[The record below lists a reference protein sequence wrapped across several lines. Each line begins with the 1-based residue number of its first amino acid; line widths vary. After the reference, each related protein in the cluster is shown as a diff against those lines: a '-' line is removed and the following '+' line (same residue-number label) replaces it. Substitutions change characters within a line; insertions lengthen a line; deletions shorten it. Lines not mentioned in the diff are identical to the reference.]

1 MKPSKI
7 LLTASAIFLVCI
19 VIAYHNTASIGY
31 DKHDIIYYNSEG
43 VDIMDYHI
51 EYDVIR
57 YKLKKIK
64 EIAPDS
70 FVTI

>member
-7 LLTASAIFLVCI
+7 ILTASVVFIICI
-19 VIAYHNTASIGY
+19 VIAYHNTASVGY
-31 DKHDIIYYNSEG
+31 DKQDIIYYNSEG

-57 YKLKKIK
+57 YNIYRFRK
-64 EIAPDS
+64 IAPERVIS
-70 FVTI
+70 I